1 MDERQLNDSLF
12 AKMFAE
18 QQDYR
23 AWLMTLPP
31 DEILDHAAEFVV
43 REDIL
48 VELEA
53 FDLPADQAAAL
64 LASPTSL
71 ADIYRE
77 WGKVDTHYMEDIRDV
92 IENLAEDRA
101 GRNRGAPL
109 GVGGLESARAAGTGA
124 ESAQFSQPGT
134 IDFALCAVSI
144 AFRGQKWYNIS
155 MEFYCGIGRTPW
167 QNKTF

>member
-1 MDERQLNDSLF
+1 MDERKLNDALF
-12 AKMFAE
+12 AQMFAE

-101 GRNRGAPL
+101 GRNRERPSVL
-109 GVGGLESARAAGTGA
+109 EGLNRPA
-124 ESAQFSQPGT
+124 QPGPE
-134 IDFALCAVSI
+134 
-144 AFRGQKWYNIS
+144 R
-155 MEFYCGIGRTPW
+155 
-167 QNKTF
+167 KTSKSPSQER

>member
-1 MDERQLNDSLF
+1 MDERQLNDALF

-23 AWLMTLPP
+23 AWLITLPP
-31 DEILDHAAEFVV
+31 DEILDHAAEFAI

-77 WGKVDTHYMEDIRDV
+77 WGKVDNPYMDDIRDV
-92 IENLAEDRA
+92 IENCAEDMADRS
-101 GRNRGAPL
+101 RDRPSVL
-109 GVGGLESARAAGTGA
+109 EGLKRPA
-124 ESAQFSQPGT
+124 QPGPERK
-134 IDFALCAVSI
+134 APKSPSQE
-144 AFRGQKWYNIS
+144 R
-155 MEFYCGIGRTPW
+155 
-167 QNKTF
+167 

>member
-1 MDERQLNDSLF
+1 
-12 AKMFAE
+12 MFAE

-101 GRNRGAPL
+101 GRNRERPSVL
-109 GVGGLESARAAGTGA
+109 EGLNRPA
-124 ESAQFSQPGT
+124 QPGPERK
-134 IDFALCAVSI
+134 APKSPSQE
-144 AFRGQKWYNIS
+144 R
-155 MEFYCGIGRTPW
+155 
-167 QNKTF
+167 